1 MSNIEQY
8 YNQKILPQLQGFD
21 KSVCVPFEQLTNEQ
35 KKAFED
41 TMNYQLFVLAKS
53 WQSFKLS
60 ILKAI
65 GL

>member
-8 YNQKILPQLQGFD
+8 YNQKILTQSQGFD

-41 TMNYQLFVLAKS
+41 TMNYKLFILSQAWGNLKS
-53 WQSFKLS
+53 VS
-60 ILKAI
+60 LKAI
-65 GL
+65 RL